1 MPLFNPSKTWQDPN
15 KRKRS

>member
-15 KRKRS
+15 NRKRS